1 MTRPS
6 RFILRMAL
14 FLVAVAA
21 AVFPLAPGLLS
32 AFQYNPGLNG
42 LVIGI
47 FLAGI
52 AINFRQVFLLKP
64 ECVWLDNMRHRTTA
78 SSERL
83 RLLAPLANMIG
94 DDIDHVSM
102 SAVTLRSLLDSI
114 STRLDEQRDLGRY
127 FVGLLIFLGL
137 LGTFWGLSHA
147 VGSMGTVIRSLTLG
161 GGDASAAFE
170 KLKSGMEAPLG
181 GMGQAFSTS
190 LFGLAGSLIL
200 GFLDL
205 QAGQAQNAFFNELEE
220 WLAGQT
226 QLGSPASAPAPAAP
240 TAVAS
245 AAYLHALLERAGE
258 RLDDLGK
265 AMVETENARQQTH
278 QLMEAITH
286 RLTLLADLIRADQ
299 TLVARIGENEL
310 QLQPLMTRLI
320 DETVKNREHVV
331 TQLQAEFRLLA
342 KTLSVPKDDLPMP
355 PPPFSGFD
363 RGR

>member
-1 MTRPS
+1 MTRPN

-14 FLVAVAA
+14 FLVIIGGIIS
-21 AVFPLAPGLLS
+21 PLAEGLWN

-42 LVIGI
+42 LVVGI
-47 FLAGI
+47 FLVGVV
-52 AINFRQVFLLKP
+52 INFRQVWMLGP
-64 ECVWLDNMRHRTTA
+64 EVEWLDGVRKHMPST
-78 SSERL
+78 SDQL

-94 DDIDHVSM
+94 GGLDSVSM
-102 SAVTLRSLLDSI
+102 SAVTLRSLLDSLA
-114 STRLDEQRDLGRY
+114 SRLDEQRDTGRY

-147 VGSMGTVIRSLTLG
+147 VGSMGEVIRSLSLG
-161 GGDASAAFE
+161 GGDANEAFE

-181 GMGQAFSTS
+181 GMGMAFSTS

-226 QLGSPASAPAPAAP
+226 ELGGDAVSAAPAPVAAAAP
-240 TAVAS
+240 
-245 AAYLHALLERAGE
+245 AYIHALLERTAE

-265 AMVETENARQQTH
+265 AMTAAEQGRLQTLE
-278 QLMEAITH
+278 LMDNIAH
-286 RLTLLADLIRADQ
+286 RLGVMADLVRADQ
-299 TLVARIGENEL
+299 ALVARLGEAEM
-310 QLQPLMTRLI
+310 QVQPLLARLV

-331 TQLQAEFRLLA
+331 TQIQGEIRLLA
-342 KTLSVPKDDLPMP
+342 RTLAPNTHAED
-355 PPPFSGFD
+355 
-363 RGR
+363 

>member
-21 AVFPLAPGLLS
+21 AISPLAPGLVS

-47 FLAGI
+47 FAAGI

-64 ECVWLDNMRHRTTA
+64 ECVWLDNMRRRTTS

-147 VGSMGTVIRSLTLG
+147 VGSMGEVIRSLTLG

-226 QLGSPASAPAPAAP
+226 QLGSPSAPPAAP

-258 RLDDLGK
+258 RLDELGQ
-265 AMVETENARQQTH
+265 AMVATENARQQTH

-286 RLTLLADLIRADQ
+286 RMTLLADLIRADQ

-310 QLQPLMTRLI
+310 QLQPLITRLI
-320 DETVKNREHVV
+320 DETIKNREHVV

-342 KTLSVPKDDLPMP
+342 KTLSAPKDDHPRP
-355 PPPFSGFD
+355 SSPFSGFD
-363 RGR
+363 GGR

>member
-6 RFILRMAL
+6 RFILRMAV
-14 FLVAVAA
+14 FLVAIGAA
-21 AVFPLAPGLLS
+21 IAPLAPGLLS

-42 LVIGI
+42 LVVGI
-47 FLAGI
+47 FIAGI

-64 ECVWLDNMRHRTTA
+64 ECEWLDGLRRQTMP
-78 SSERL
+78 SGDRL
-83 RLLAPLANMIG
+83 RLLAPLANMLG
-94 DDIDHVSM
+94 DDMDRVSI

-114 STRLDEQRDLGRY
+114 SARLDEQRDLGRY

-147 VGSMGTVIRSLTLG
+147 VGSMGQVIRSLTLA

-181 GMGQAFSTS
+181 GMGMAFSTS

-226 QLGSPASAPAPAAP
+226 QLGGPATAAP
-240 TAVAS
+240 PSPSSVAS
-245 AAYLHALLERAGE
+245 TAYLHALLERASE
-258 RLDDLGK
+258 RLDELGK
-265 AMVETENARQQTH
+265 AMIVTEQSRQETH
-278 QLMEAITH
+278 HLMEAMTH
-286 RLTLLADLIRADQ
+286 RLGTVADLIRADQ
-299 TLVARIGENEL
+299 SLIARMGETDM
-310 QLQPLMTRLI
+310 QVQPLMTRLV
-320 DETVKNREHVV
+320 DETIKSREYVV
-331 TQLQAEFRLLA
+331 SELQAEFRLLA
-342 KTLSVPKDDLPMP
+342 RTLSASDEAP
-355 PPPFSGFD
+355 PHTSFFGAD
-363 RGR
+363 GGN

>member
-6 RFILRMAL
+6 RFILRMAV
-14 FLVAVAA
+14 FLVAIGAA
-21 AVFPLAPGLLS
+21 IAPLAPGLLS

-64 ECVWLDNMRHRTTA
+64 ECEWLDGLRRQAMP
-78 SSERL
+78 SGERL
-83 RLLAPLANMIG
+83 RLLAPLANMLG
-94 DDIDHVSM
+94 DDMDRVSI

-114 STRLDEQRDLGRY
+114 SARLDEQRDLGRY

-147 VGSMGTVIRSLTLG
+147 VGSMGEVIRSLTLA
-161 GGDASAAFE
+161 GDASTAFE

-181 GMGQAFSTS
+181 GMGMAFSTS

-226 QLGSPASAPAPAAP
+226 QLGGP
-240 TAVAS
+240 AVAAS
-245 AAYLHALLERAGE
+245 PSPSSVASTAYLHALLERAGE
-258 RLDDLGK
+258 RLDELGK
-265 AMVETENARQQTH
+265 AMIVSEQSRQETH
-278 QLMEAITH
+278 HLMETMTH
-286 RLTLLADLIRADQ
+286 RLGTLTDLIRADQ
-299 TLVARIGENEL
+299 TLVARLGETDM
-310 QLQPLMTRLI
+310 QLQPLMARLV
-320 DETVKNREHVV
+320 DETIKSREHVV
-331 TQLQAEFRLLA
+331 NELQAEFRLLA
-342 KTLSVPKDDLPMP
+342 RTLSAPPQDVLPKHTSFFGADG
-355 PPPFSGFD
+355 SN
-363 RGR
+363 

>member
-14 FLVAVAA
+14 FLVAIGAA
-21 AVFPLAPGLLS
+21 IAPLTPGLLS

-47 FLAGI
+47 FVAGV

-64 ECVWLDNMRHRTTA
+64 ECQWLDSLRRRTTA

-83 RLLAPLANMIG
+83 RLLAPLANMVG
-94 DDIDHVSM
+94 DDIEHVSL

-114 STRLDEQRDLGRY
+114 SARLDEQRDLGRY

-147 VGSMGTVIRSLTLG
+147 VGSMGEVIRSLSLS

-181 GMGQAFSTS
+181 GMGMAFSTS

-226 QLGSPASAPAPAAP
+226 QLGGPATAQTPSPSS
-240 TAVAS
+240 VAS
-245 AAYLHALLERAGE
+245 TAYLHALLERAGE
-258 RLDDLGK
+258 RLDELGM
-265 AMVETENARQQTH
+265 AMVTTETARQQTH
-278 QLMEAITH
+278 ALMEAITH

-299 TLVARIGENEL
+299 TLVARIGENEM
-310 QLQPLMTRLI
+310 QLQPLMSRLI
-320 DETVKNREHVV
+320 DETIKSREHVV

-342 KTLSVPKDDLPMP
+342 RTLSAPRDDESKPT
-355 PPPFSGFD
+355 FFTGHD
-363 RGR
+363 GGR